1 MQDYADPIITLK
13 ALIKSYE
20 EAKNRNKH
28 LNAYELAIDI
38 VDIAQQLEDISQQDT
53 VKYEDK

>member
-1 MQDYADPIITLK
+1 MNDYADPIITLK
-13 ALIKSYE
+13 ALI
-20 EAKNRNKH
+20 KH

-38 VDIAQQLEDISQQDT
+38 VDIAQKLEDISQQDT